1 MAQGSIADGMEDV
14 KIVDSED
21 GGRNGFVAYGGG
33 ANGCGVREIGPGAAR
48 AVDRA
53 SEAFTN
59 ELDGEGKNGREE
71 LA

>member
-1 MAQGSIADGMEDV
+1 MTQGSITDGMKDS
-14 KIVDSED
+14 KIVDGAD
-21 GGRNGFVAYGGG
+21 GGKNGFAAYGGG
-33 ANGCGVREIGPGAAR
+33 ADGSGVREVGLGAR
-48 AVDRA
+48 AADRA